1 MTWGE
6 GDTDNVTKEALT
18 GTARVKNVTILDQTW
33 CDDRLRDLRP
43 DGQQDRRDLENGFE
57 VFPRSDLART
67 KIKV

>member
-57 VFPRSDLART
+57 VFPRSDFA
-67 KIKV
+67 V

>member
-1 MTWGE
+1 MTCGE

-57 VFPRSDLART
+57 VFPRSDFA
-67 KIKV
+67 V